1 MVIDD
6 ETGSGGCMAGIN
18 NGGVYAPYV
27 VGVQFL
33 KNTLVVVD
41 VGKGVVKIKARAKY

>member
-1 MVIDD
+1 MIIDD

-18 NGGVYAPYV
+18 NGNVYAPYV

-33 KNTLVVVD
+33 KNTVVVFD
-41 VGKGVVKIKARAKY
+41 VGREELRIKAREKY